1 MYKAFNENEIQPFP
15 SNEKTSISI
24 SEDSPCASH
33 VHVFTGI
40 RSLGKV
46 TFFDF
51 GDNSAFNTARNKE
64 IQYSWTFDNVVLP
77 GQASLTARLVDG
89 SFISSA
95 DQRFVSAT
103 NPNSVESHQDI
114 FRFDQGY
121 LYRNDIDL
129 LEGAQSTSALESS
142 ASAGYNTSVTRQIN
156 IRKDLFRSSIDE
168 SSFRLEVNNSNT
180 SITAA
185 IDGASSNVGYTSIA
199 SGIFGSETPNVSGYA
214 TALDI
219 KNPFGGVEG
228 TSKKSFFGVGVSSAL
243 GNVFDVRNG
252 QGYTAGN
259 NLDTIKNACTI
270 EAIIRPYRTN
280 STIYFRRLAS
290 SQTELTKN
298 NFMKLELT
306 QSPDGRFPAFRFS
319 IRSATAADQFV
330 ADFAQENVQ
339 ASGLFIPNDVG
350 INIFDGS
357 FHHIVVTWD
366 ILEVNDNTSAPRQAP
381 ERGAGIVMGYIN
393 GFKLQNKEQVFPR
406 LAGSDGSGGPT
417 VQSNMVENRIPI
429 KTTPLHAASV
439 ADPGPSGNNVYI
451 GASNFNRNDGDR
463 KGDYGELASAFDAR
477 LDGLYDGQIQHLRI
491 WNQRLVDG
499 TTGFNT
505 NVNQLITTA
514 PSNTFSGSGSLALS
528 FTNFKH
534 STLTST
540 SAAQIASW
548 WYFNTLNSITAAD
561 IAGGLTGG
569 DYNQEVL
576 GDLGNLSSNTGTT
589 VGNACTKL
597 YDARDITLGVSGNTV
612 TDVQMVDVPRNL
624 LYIDQPTTIRPINNR
639 LAQGRLVRNAVDG
652 TSHRVGLVFYDLGL
666 ATMDGDDPNV
676 RMQYTYPA
684 SGTTGDFGFSV
695 TGHNNTSINLE
706 RMVFSSNTFRG
717 RLMLDAT
724 ASGDEMNFA
733 GNATGYNDDNGEPV
747 FDVPTTYITTVGL
760 YNHQNDL
767 LAIAKLAQPVKK
779 DDTINLTTQVKLDF

>member
-40 RSLGKV
+40 RSLGKI

-51 GDNSAFNTARNKE
+51 GDNPAFNTARNKE

-156 IRKDLFRSSIDE
+156 IRKDLFRSSVDE
-168 SSFRLEVNNSNT
+168 SSFRLELNNSNT

-339 ASGLFIPNDVG
+339 TSGLFIPNDVG

-366 ILEVNDNTSAPRQAP
+366 ILEVNDNISAPRQAP

-491 WNQRLVDG
+491 WNQRLVDR

-548 WYFNTLNSITAAD
+548 WYFNTLNSLTAAD

-569 DYNQEVL
+569 DNNQEVL

-589 VGNACTKL
+589 VGNAYTKL

-612 TDVQMVDVPRNL
+612 TDAQMVDVPRNL

>member
-40 RSLGKV
+40 RSLGKI

-51 GDNSAFNTARNKE
+51 GDNPAFNTARNKE

-156 IRKDLFRSSIDE
+156 IRKDLFRSSVDE
-168 SSFRLEVNNSNT
+168 SSFRLELNNSNT

-339 ASGLFIPNDVG
+339 TSGLFIPNDVG

-366 ILEVNDNTSAPRQAP
+366 ILEVNDNISAPRQAP

-548 WYFNTLNSITAAD
+548 WYFNTLNSLTAAD

-569 DYNQEVL
+569 DNNQEVL

-589 VGNACTKL
+589 VGNAYTKL

-612 TDVQMVDVPRNL
+612 TDAQMVDVPRNL

>member
-40 RSLGKV
+40 RSLGKI

-51 GDNSAFNTARNKE
+51 GDNPAFNTARNKE

-156 IRKDLFRSSIDE
+156 IRKDLFRSSVDE

-199 SGIFGSETPNVSGYA
+199 SGIFGPETPNVSGYA

-366 ILEVNDNTSAPRQAP
+366 VLEVNDNISAPRQAP

-548 WYFNTLNSITAAD
+548 WYFNTLNSLTAAD

-569 DYNQEVL
+569 DAQETA
-576 GDLGNLSSNTGTT
+576 GDTGNLSSNTGTT

-597 YDARDITLGVSGNTV
+597 YDARDITLGASGNTV
-612 TDVQMVDVPRNL
+612 TDAQMVDVPRNL
-624 LYIDQPTTIRPINNR
+624 LYIDQPTTIRPVNNR